1 MPRFL
6 TRLTR
11 LTLGGAA
18 VAASLLFLGLPADAC
33 TTCGGSDLTDDGLIA
48 EARSQMRELNQGYN
62 GNPAPNCTEEDSLF
76 RTGEDGQDD
85 DGNDTVE
92 HQGYLRWA
100 PDFADDP
107 TPPDDGPSIE
117 WYQQVCYI
125 PGPPE
130 MTLLGT
136 SWQRFDA
143 VTPENLARV
152 AIDDMLASIP
162 QHTISVNPTG
172 PSLVALDTWF
182 WVDGGAIE
190 PVEVT
195 ASVPGISVV
204 ATAEPGGV
212 TFDFGDGTSL
222 ECEDFGTPYVEGA
235 TSDCTHAFDEA
246 GTYTVTATIVWRG
259 SYTVNGGAP
268 IPIETGVQRTATFPL
283 AVNEAQAVNTPGAG

>member
-1 MPRFL
+1 MPRLL
-6 TRLTR
+6 TRLTV
-11 LTLGGAA
+11 GGAVVA
-18 VAASLLFLGLPADAC
+18 VGLMFFGLPAEAC
-33 TTCGGSDLTDDGLIA
+33 PTCAGSNLSDDGLIA
-48 EARSQMRELNQGYN
+48 EARSQMNELNQGYN
-62 GNPAPNCTEEDSLF
+62 GNAAPNCTEEDSLF
-76 RTGEDGQDD
+76 HAGEDGVDD

-92 HQGYLRWA
+92 HHGYLRWA

-125 PGPPE
+125 PGPPS

-190 PVEVT
+190 PVQAV
-195 ASVPGISVV
+195 ASVPGVTVV

-222 ECEDFGTPYVEGA
+222 ECEDFGTPYAAGA
-235 TSDCTHAFDEA
+235 SSDCTHAFDGA
-246 GTYTVTATIVWRG
+246 GTYSITATIVWRG

-268 IPIETGVQRTATFPL
+268 IAIETGVERTATFTL
-283 AVNEAQAVNTPGAG
+283 AVNEAQAINTQGAR